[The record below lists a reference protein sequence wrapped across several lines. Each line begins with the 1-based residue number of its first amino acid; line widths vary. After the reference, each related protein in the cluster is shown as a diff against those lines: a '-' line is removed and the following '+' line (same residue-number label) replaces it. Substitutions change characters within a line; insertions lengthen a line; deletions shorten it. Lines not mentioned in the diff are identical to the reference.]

1 MHQLYT
7 NYARYIYAC
16 SMHTFRKWYVYYDIR
31 NTIFL
36 RYEMLSSLCPLPY
49 VLQKIFYK
57 NSTCGSYT
65 HHLSVHPIQISTHP
79 TQV

>member
-7 NYARYIYAC
+7 NYARYIYAR

-36 RYEMLSSLCPLPY
+36 RYEMLSSLCPLPCAPKN
-49 VLQKIFYK
+49 LLKIPRV
-57 NSTCGSYT
+57 GHT
-65 HHLSVHPIQISTHP
+65 HTI
-79 TQV
+79 